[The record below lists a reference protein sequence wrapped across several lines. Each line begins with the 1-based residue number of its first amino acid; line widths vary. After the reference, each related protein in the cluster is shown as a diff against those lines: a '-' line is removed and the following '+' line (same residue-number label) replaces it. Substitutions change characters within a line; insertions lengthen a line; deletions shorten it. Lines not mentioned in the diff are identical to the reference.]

1 MKYFPVFLDLDNQL
15 VVLVGDAD
23 GLTPKLANLLKTDAR
38 LMVFVKNSN
47 DYLEK
52 LAANNQIELNTGLP
66 SKDTLASARLV
77 YLDGSQ
83 VDIHR
88 QLRSQCQSLNVP
100 VNTVDDAGASDFIS
114 AAIIDRDPVV
124 VAVSSSGAAP
134 ILVRRIK
141 AQIESLLAT
150 ETGVVARLANKL
162 RPKAK
167 TALDKTARIAFWRR
181 FFDGLAASRL
191 RQLGFDEARKVFH
204 RELGEGAALDSG
216 PQPVALVGAGPG
228 DPELLT
234 LRARR
239 VLEQADVI
247 LYDRLVDPRILDI
260 ARREARFIEV
270 GKQPGGKSWHQDEIN
285 QAIVEHAKEGNHVV
299 RLKSGDPMIFGR
311 ADEEID
317 AILQADLTYEVV
329 PGITSASA
337 ASASIGRSLTRRER
351 NSAFSFLTAQDV
363 NGFAEHDWR
372 ALAKPGA
379 TSAIYMGV
387 RAARFVQ
394 GRLLVHGADPD
405 TPVSVIENASREDE
419 RIIDASLGTLQTQLE
434 AHGVVG
440 PAIIFIGLN
449 SRHAS
454 AEMSTRVPAAVGA

>member
-15 VVLVGDAD
+15 VVLVGGAD

-88 QLRSQCQSLNVP
+88 RLRSQCQSLNVP

-167 TALDKTARIAFWRR
+167 TALDKTTRIAFWHR

-191 RQLGFDEARKVFH
+191 RRLGFEGCGIRFEFRGFGIELCLSCSRFLFLGGQFSTYGTDVLAVSEEPLEERDDPMNRVFPKVRQPLH
-204 RELGEGAALDSG
+204 ALD
-216 PQPVALVGAGPG
+216 V
-228 DPELLT
+228 
-234 LRARR
+234 
-239 VLEQADVI
+239 
-247 LYDRLVDPRILDI
+247 
-260 ARREARFIEV
+260 
-270 GKQPGGKSWHQDEIN
+270 
-285 QAIVEHAKEGNHVV
+285 
-299 RLKSGDPMIFGR
+299 
-311 ADEEID
+311 
-317 AILQADLTYEVV
+317 
-329 PGITSASA
+329 
-337 ASASIGRSLTRRER
+337 
-351 NSAFSFLTAQDV
+351 
-363 NGFAEHDWR
+363 
-372 ALAKPGA
+372 
-379 TSAIYMGV
+379 
-387 RAARFVQ
+387 
-394 GRLLVHGADPD
+394 
-405 TPVSVIENASREDE
+405 
-419 RIIDASLGTLQTQLE
+419 
-434 AHGVVG
+434 
-440 PAIIFIGLN
+440 
-449 SRHAS
+449 
-454 AEMSTRVPAAVGA
+454 